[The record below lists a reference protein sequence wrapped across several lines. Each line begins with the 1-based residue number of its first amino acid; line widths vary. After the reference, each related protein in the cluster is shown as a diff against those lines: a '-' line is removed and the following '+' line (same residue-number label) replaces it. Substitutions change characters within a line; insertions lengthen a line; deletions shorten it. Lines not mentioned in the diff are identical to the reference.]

1 MVKRY
6 VPPRS
11 FFPPLWVKT
20 NIPAGQTTGVPM
32 DIAGVSTLKNFP
44 TSEELSIVTVGIAL
58 SQAVTA
64 NFIRFVLTYDGVEQS
79 QTVDMTSS
87 DGNQRLWRFDP
98 GKVVVSSGVRLGVN
112 WGSHP
117 SMAPDGVIEALVAFQ
132 VQ

>member
-1 MVKRY
+1 
-6 VPPRS
+6 
-11 FFPPLWVKT
+11 
-20 NIPAGQTTGVPM
+20 M

-44 TSEELSIVTVGIAL
+44 MPAELSIVTVGIAL

-79 QTVDMTSS
+79 QTVDMTPS
-87 DGNQRLWRFDP
+87 DGDQRLWRFDP

-117 SMAPDGVIEALVAFQ
+117 SMTPDGVVEALVAFQ